1 MGEVDIVKR
10 VTLLA
15 IMKKKSDESLVDVMR
30 ILVDTGMFDIVEA
43 SQVFNELEDM
53 GYISGDSL
61 TMMGVSIAQK
71 AQQEF
76 KQS

>member
-15 IMKKKSDESLVDVMR
+15 IMKKKPDESLVDVMR

-43 SQVFNELEDM
+43 SQVFNELGDM
-53 GYISGDSL
+53 GYIAGDSL

-76 KQS
+76 KQ

>member
-43 SQVFNELEDM
+43 SQVFSELEDM